1 MLHYLLGTLH
11 SDLKCCYKLRDFLRS
26 KASNH
31 EKTGGG
37 DLASPY
43 FRAQTPPP
51 THPLSSILPTPL
63 NPHSCITINV
73 MKQSLG
79 VHVAAK
85 QTAYSAPLMSPGTSP
100 EFRKEP
106 INLSVQL
113 RVQEQ

>member
-1 MLHYLLGTLH
+1 MKKQEAVTLPLLI
-11 SDLKCCYKLRDFLRS
+11 SEPR
-26 KASNH
+26 
-31 EKTGGG
+31 
-37 DLASPY
+37 PP
-43 FRAQTPPP
+43 PPP